1 MTDAMMH
8 SEIVAYWI
16 AKYFNKGLRYREN
29 TIETR
34 TFNLFMFK
42 TSKKNLSL
50 CTRSC

>member
-1 MTDAMMH
+1 MH
-8 SEIVAYWI
+8 SETVAYWI
-16 AKYFNKGLRYREN
+16 AEYFNKGLRYREN
-29 TIETR
+29 TVCIETR